1 MPSTM
6 PCATSMNT
14 GNNCSESLPM
24 DNSSTLRNALMLTPL
39 IGVTHSL
46 MAAVG
51 LCLMFLVVTQL
62 FGLAMGALRSRLVPA
77 TRMLASIL
85 LAATLTSCAELMA
98 QAWSLQWQQHLGIY
112 GALIAL
118 QCVVLEH
125 TGVFQSDWRQ
135 RLRLNSLFATLMITL
150 GLLRELIGNGTLG
163 NHLSWLFGATQTDW
177 HGWVLVADG
186 GLRLTTLVPGG
197 FILLG
202 LMIAAW
208 QAWHP
213 TPTH

>member
-1 MPSTM
+1 
-6 PCATSMNT
+6 
-14 GNNCSESLPM
+14 M

-62 FGLAMGALRSRLVPA
+62 FGLAMGALRSRLVSA

-125 TGVFQSDWRQ
+125 TGVFQSDWHQ
-135 RLRLNSLFATLMITL
+135 RLRLTSLFATLMITL

-197 FILLG
+197 FIMLG
-202 LMIAAW
+202 LLIAAW

>member
-1 MPSTM
+1 
-6 PCATSMNT
+6 MNT

-51 LCLMFLVVTQL
+51 LCLMFMVVTQL

-208 QAWHP
+208 QAWRP

>member
-1 MPSTM
+1 
-6 PCATSMNT
+6 MNT

-202 LMIAAW
+202 LLIAAW
-208 QAWHP
+208 QAWRP